1 MATVSAPVKRMRR
14 LRPAPLWLS
23 LLPAFLA
30 YFFLD
35 FSLRLFYGAMSDVS
49 LWAWQPLVFTLLWS
63 GTMTAIAALLPR
75 TGRRIFLLVTFVP
88 FVLLSITHCVLYQ
101 LTGTCFSFADLAYAG
116 DGARFVSAAYF
127 HLKVGQWLSIAVCLA
142 LMLSAV
148 IFTPQTHVGRRGGIA
163 AAVLAAACA
172 AGIFVVHT
180 TQMPRGGAVEHSEYL
195 AWDNAESHDTLADA
209 YAEFTNANRC
219 LMFSGLYQYT
229 VRGAAVTLWPQTTAD
244 TERIAELDAYYAAH
258 PKQAADTPL
267 TGAFAGK
274 NLIMMESV
282 DDWLVT
288 PEYMPNLYRLEQEG
302 VDFRNYYAPIFLA
315 AATFNSEFTANT
327 GLIAPEYQV
336 RNSYYSEHALP
347 YSLPN
352 RFRDAGYRARSYHAA
367 NPNIYNRGQIHLNFG
382 YESYNDYGD
391 LGMDD
396 YMLDSQLLRGYDQIV
411 SDEPFFSFIITY
423 SGHGPY
429 TTEQQNISE
438 PHLDRARAV
447 IDYSAVPYTTEAQKE
462 EYTRAVAQ
470 AMETD
475 AFIGGLRERLEADGH
490 AEDTVLMLFTD
501 HYCKYF
507 SDAELI
513 SAIKGTSNHN
523 LLSNVP
529 FVIWTEGITPQVS
542 EKTSARWTSRRRSW
556 TCSRW
561 TLTCAIISAMTC
573 SARTAAWSTSATT
586 RGMTARPTTPA
597 ATTRRTRP
605 CWPCA
610 GRCVS
615 SSMSRRIR
623 SAMTTLP
630 ICSGAGSSIRMNRNA
645 AKSAPNAM
653 HSGRF
658 FDFRG
663 YPFMPGIRS
672 RIVLDSL
679 TVTVHAAECVV
690 PSAAVICRITDV
702 EPTAAA
708 VAVTE

>member
-1 MATVSAPVKRMRR
+1 MATVSAPAKRAQR

-35 FSLRLFYGAMSDVS
+35 FSLRLFYGAMSNVP

-88 FVLLSITHCVLYQ
+88 FALLTIAHCVLYQ

-148 IFTPQTHVGRRGGIA
+148 IFTPKVRPGRRGRIV

-180 TQMPRGGAVEHSEYL
+180 TQMPKGGAVEHSEYL

-244 TERIAELDAYYAAH
+244 TERIAELDAYYATH
-258 PKQAADTPL
+258 PKQAADTPM

-274 NLIMMESV
+274 NLIFIMMESV

-302 VDFRNYYAPIFLA
+302 VYFQNYYAPIFLA

-336 RNSYYSEHALP
+336 RNSYYTEHALP
-347 YSLPN
+347 YSLAN
-352 RFRDAGYRARSYHAA
+352 LFRDAGYRARSYHAA

-429 TTEQQNISE
+429 TTEQQNISD
-438 PHLDRARAV
+438 PHLEQARAA
-447 IDYSAVPYTTEAQKE
+447 IDYSTVPYTTEAQKE

-490 AEDTVLMLFTD
+490 AEDTVLVLFTD

-507 SDAELI
+507 SDTELI
-513 SAIKGTSNHN
+513 EAIKGTGDHN

-542 EKTSARWTSRRRSW
+542 EKYVSTMDIAPTIVDLFSLDADLRYYIGNDMFGPDGGVVYFRNYAWYDGKTYDTGNDASTNPAVLAMREQVREQIDVSQDTFRYDYFAYLQRR
-556 TCSRW
+556 
-561 TLTCAIISAMTC
+561 
-573 SARTAAWSTSATT
+573 
-586 RGMTARPTTPA
+586 
-597 ATTRRTRP
+597 
-605 CWPCA
+605 
-610 GRCVS
+610 
-615 SSMSRRIR
+615 
-623 SAMTTLP
+623 
-630 ICSGAGSSIRMNRNA
+630 
-645 AKSAPNAM
+645 
-653 HSGRF
+653 
-658 FDFRG
+658 
-663 YPFMPGIRS
+663 GI
-672 RIVLDSL
+672 LNPD
-679 TVTVHAAECVV
+679 E
-690 PSAAVICRITDV
+690 
-702 EPTAAA
+702 
-708 VAVTE
+708 

>member
-1 MATVSAPVKRMRR
+1 MATVSAPVKRVRH

-35 FSLRLFYGAMSDVS
+35 FFLRLFYGAMSNVS

-88 FVLLSITHCVLYQ
+88 FALLTIAHCVLYQ

-142 LMLSAV
+142 LMLCAV
-148 IFTPQTHVGRRGGIA
+148 IFTPQTRVGRRGGIA
-163 AAVLAAACA
+163 AAVMAAACA

-180 TQMPRGGAVEHSEYL
+180 TQMPRGGIMEHNEYL
-195 AWDNAESHDTLADA
+195 AWNDAESHDTLADA

-229 VRGAAVTLWPQTTAD
+229 VRGAVVTIWPQTTAD

-258 PKQAADTPL
+258 PKQAADTPM

-274 NLIMMESV
+274 NLIFIMMESM

-302 VDFRNYYAPIFLA
+302 VYFRNYYAPIFLA

-347 YSLPN
+347 YSLAN
-352 RFRDAGYRARSYHAA
+352 LFRDAGYRARSYHAA
-367 NPNIYNRGQIHLNFG
+367 NPSIYNRGQIHLNFG
-382 YESYNDYGD
+382 YESYSDYGD

-429 TTEQQNISE
+429 TEEQDTISA
-438 PHLDRARAV
+438 PHLARARAV
-447 IDYSAVPYTTEAQKE
+447 IDYSTVPYTTEAQKE

-490 AEDTVLMLFTD
+490 AEDTVLVLFTD

-507 SDAELI
+507 SDTELI
-513 SAIKGTSNHN
+513 ESIKGTGDHN

-542 EKTSARWTSRRRSW
+542 EKYVSTMDIAPTIVDLFSLDADLRYYIGNDMFGPDGGVVYFRNYAWYDGKTYDTGNDASSNPAVLAMREQVREQIDISQDTFRYDYFAYLQRR
-556 TCSRW
+556 
-561 TLTCAIISAMTC
+561 
-573 SARTAAWSTSATT
+573 
-586 RGMTARPTTPA
+586 
-597 ATTRRTRP
+597 
-605 CWPCA
+605 
-610 GRCVS
+610 
-615 SSMSRRIR
+615 
-623 SAMTTLP
+623 
-630 ICSGAGSSIRMNRNA
+630 
-645 AKSAPNAM
+645 
-653 HSGRF
+653 
-658 FDFRG
+658 
-663 YPFMPGIRS
+663 GI
-672 RIVLDSL
+672 LNPD
-679 TVTVHAAECVV
+679 E
-690 PSAAVICRITDV
+690 
-702 EPTAAA
+702 
-708 VAVTE
+708 

>member
-1 MATVSAPVKRMRR
+1 MATVSAPVKRARR
-14 LRPAPLWLS
+14 LRPAPLWLG

-35 FSLRLFYGAMSDVS
+35 FSLRLFYGAMSNVS

-88 FVLLSITHCVLYQ
+88 FALLTIAHCVLYQ

-116 DGARFVSAAYF
+116 DGARFVSEAYF

-142 LMLSAV
+142 LMLCAV
-148 IFTPQTHVGRRGGIA
+148 IFTPPTHVGRRGGIA

-172 AGIFVVHT
+172 AGIFAVHT

-229 VRGAAVTLWPQTTAD
+229 VRGAAVTLWPQTMAD
-244 TERIAELDAYYAAH
+244 TERIAELDDYYASH
-258 PKQAADTPL
+258 PKEAADTPM

-274 NLIMMESV
+274 NLILIMMESV

-352 RFRDAGYRARSYHAA
+352 LFRDAGYRARSFHAA
-367 NPNIYNRGQIHLNFG
+367 NPSIYNRGQIHLNFG
-382 YESYNDYGD
+382 YESYSDYGD

-447 IDYSAVPYTTEAQKE
+447 IDYSTVPYTTEAQKE

-507 SDAELI
+507 SDTELI
-513 SAIKGTSNHN
+513 EAIKGTSDHN

-529 FVIWTEGITPQVS
+529 FVIWTEGITPQVYDKYVS
-542 EKTSARWTSRRRSW
+542 TMDIAPTVVDLFSLDADLRYYIGNDMFGPDGGVVYFRNYAWYDGKTYDTGNDASSNPAVLAMREQAREQLDVSQDTFRYDYFACLQRR
-556 TCSRW
+556 
-561 TLTCAIISAMTC
+561 
-573 SARTAAWSTSATT
+573 
-586 RGMTARPTTPA
+586 
-597 ATTRRTRP
+597 
-605 CWPCA
+605 
-610 GRCVS
+610 
-615 SSMSRRIR
+615 
-623 SAMTTLP
+623 
-630 ICSGAGSSIRMNRNA
+630 
-645 AKSAPNAM
+645 
-653 HSGRF
+653 
-658 FDFRG
+658 
-663 YPFMPGIRS
+663 GI
-672 RIVLDSL
+672 LNPD
-679 TVTVHAAECVV
+679 E
-690 PSAAVICRITDV
+690 
-702 EPTAAA
+702 
-708 VAVTE
+708 

>member
-1 MATVSAPVKRMRR
+1 MATVSAPVKRVRR
-14 LRPAPLWLS
+14 LRTAPLWLS

-35 FSLRLFYGAMSDVS
+35 FSLRLFYGAMSNVS

-88 FVLLSITHCVLYQ
+88 FALLTIAHCVLYQ

-142 LMLSAV
+142 LMLCAV
-148 IFTPQTHVGRRGGIA
+148 IFTPPTHVGRRGGIA

-229 VRGAAVTLWPQTTAD
+229 VRGAVVTLWPQTTAD

-258 PKQAADTPL
+258 PKQAADTPM

-274 NLIMMESV
+274 NLILIMMESV

-302 VDFRNYYAPIFLA
+302 VYFRNYYAPIFLA

-327 GLIAPEYQV
+327 GMIAPEYQV
-336 RNSYYSEHALP
+336 RNSYYTEHALP
-347 YSLPN
+347 YSLAN
-352 RFRDAGYRARSYHAA
+352 LFRDAGYCARSFHAA

-382 YESYNDYGD
+382 YESYSDYGD

-438 PHLDRARAV
+438 PHLDRARTV
-447 IDYSAVPYTTEAQKE
+447 IDYSTVPYTTEAQKE

-513 SAIKGTSNHN
+513 SAIKGETDRNM
-523 LLSNVP
+523 LSNVP

-542 EKTSARWTSRRRSW
+542 EKYVSTMDIAPTIVDLFSLDADLRYYIGNDMFGPDGGMVYFRNYAWYDGKTYDTGNDASTNPAVLAMREQVREQIDISQDTFRYDYFAYLQRR
-556 TCSRW
+556 
-561 TLTCAIISAMTC
+561 
-573 SARTAAWSTSATT
+573 
-586 RGMTARPTTPA
+586 
-597 ATTRRTRP
+597 
-605 CWPCA
+605 
-610 GRCVS
+610 
-615 SSMSRRIR
+615 
-623 SAMTTLP
+623 
-630 ICSGAGSSIRMNRNA
+630 
-645 AKSAPNAM
+645 
-653 HSGRF
+653 
-658 FDFRG
+658 
-663 YPFMPGIRS
+663 GI
-672 RIVLDSL
+672 LNPD
-679 TVTVHAAECVV
+679 E
-690 PSAAVICRITDV
+690 
-702 EPTAAA
+702 
-708 VAVTE
+708 

>member
-1 MATVSAPVKRMRR
+1 MATVSAPVKRARR

-35 FSLRLFYGAMSDVS
+35 FSLRLFYGAMSNVS

-88 FVLLSITHCVLYQ
+88 FALLTITHCVLYQ

-142 LMLSAV
+142 LMLCAV
-148 IFTPQTHVGRRGGIA
+148 IFTPQTHIGRRGGIA

-180 TQMPRGGAVEHSEYL
+180 TQMPRGGIMEHNEYL
-195 AWDNAESHDTLADA
+195 AWNDAESHDTLADA
-209 YAEFTNANRC
+209 YAEFINANRC

-229 VRGAAVTLWPQTTAD
+229 VRGAVVTIWPQTTAD

-258 PKQAADTPL
+258 PKQAADTPM

-274 NLIMMESV
+274 NLILIMMESV

-327 GLIAPEYQV
+327 GMIAPEYQV

-352 RFRDAGYRARSYHAA
+352 LFRDAGYRARSFHAA
-367 NPNIYNRGQIHLNFG
+367 NPSIYNRGQIHLNFG
-382 YESYNDYGD
+382 YESYSDYGD

-490 AEDTVLMLFTD
+490 AEDTVLVLFTD

-507 SDAELI
+507 SDTELI
-513 SAIKGTSNHN
+513 EAIKGTSDHN

-529 FVIWTEGITPQVS
+529 FVIWTEGITPQVYDKYVS
-542 EKTSARWTSRRRSW
+542 TMDIAPTVVDLFSLDADLRYYIGNDMFGPDGGVVYFRNYAWYDGKTYDTGNDASTNPVVLAMREQVREQIDISQDTFRSDYFAY
-556 TCSRW
+556 
-561 TLTCAIISAMTC
+561 LQK
-573 SARTAAWSTSATT
+573 
-586 RGMTARPTTPA
+586 
-597 ATTRRTRP
+597 
-605 CWPCA
+605 
-610 GRCVS
+610 
-615 SSMSRRIR
+615 R
-623 SAMTTLP
+623 SGETE
-630 ICSGAGSSIRMNRNA
+630 
-645 AKSAPNAM
+645 AK
-653 HSGRF
+653 
-658 FDFRG
+658 
-663 YPFMPGIRS
+663 
-672 RIVLDSL
+672 
-679 TVTVHAAECVV
+679 
-690 PSAAVICRITDV
+690 
-702 EPTAAA
+702 
-708 VAVTE
+708 

>member
-1 MATVSAPVKRMRR
+1 MATVSAPVKRARR
-14 LRPAPLWLS
+14 LRPAPLWLG

-35 FSLRLFYGAMSDVS
+35 FSLRLFYGAMSNVS

-88 FVLLSITHCVLYQ
+88 FALLTIAHCVLYQ

-116 DGARFVSAAYF
+116 DGARFVSEAYF

-142 LMLSAV
+142 LMLCAV
-148 IFTPQTHVGRRGGIA
+148 IFTPPTHVGRRGGIA

-172 AGIFVVHT
+172 AGIFAVHT

-229 VRGAAVTLWPQTTAD
+229 VRGAAVTLWPQTMAD
-244 TERIAELDAYYAAH
+244 TERIAELDDYYASH
-258 PKQAADTPL
+258 PKEAADTPM

-274 NLIMMESV
+274 NLILIMMESV

-352 RFRDAGYRARSYHAA
+352 LFRDAGYRARSFHAA
-367 NPNIYNRGQIHLNFG
+367 NPSIYNRGQIHLNFG
-382 YESYNDYGD
+382 YESYSDYGD

-447 IDYSAVPYTTEAQKE
+447 IDYSTVPYTTEAQKE

-507 SDAELI
+507 SDAEFI
-513 SAIKGTSNHN
+513 SAIKGETDRNM
-523 LLSNVP
+523 LSNVP
-529 FVIWTEGITPQVS
+529 FVIWTEGIAPQVYDKYVS
-542 EKTSARWTSRRRSW
+542 TMDIAPTVVDLFSLDADLRYYIGNDMFGPDGGVVYFRNYAWYDGKTYDTGNDASSNPAVLAMREQAREQLDVSQDTFRYDYFACLQRR
-556 TCSRW
+556 
-561 TLTCAIISAMTC
+561 
-573 SARTAAWSTSATT
+573 
-586 RGMTARPTTPA
+586 
-597 ATTRRTRP
+597 
-605 CWPCA
+605 
-610 GRCVS
+610 
-615 SSMSRRIR
+615 
-623 SAMTTLP
+623 
-630 ICSGAGSSIRMNRNA
+630 
-645 AKSAPNAM
+645 
-653 HSGRF
+653 
-658 FDFRG
+658 
-663 YPFMPGIRS
+663 GI
-672 RIVLDSL
+672 LNPD
-679 TVTVHAAECVV
+679 E
-690 PSAAVICRITDV
+690 
-702 EPTAAA
+702 
-708 VAVTE
+708 

>member
-1 MATVSAPVKRMRR
+1 MATVSTPVKRVRR

-35 FSLRLFYGAMSDVS
+35 FSLRLFYGSMSDVS

-88 FVLLSITHCVLYQ
+88 FALLTIAHCVLYQ

-142 LMLSAV
+142 LILCAV
-148 IFTPQTHVGRRGGIA
+148 IFTPQTHVGRRGEIA

-180 TQMPRGGAVEHSEYL
+180 TQMPRGGAVEHNEYL

-229 VRGAAVTLWPQTTAD
+229 VRGAAVTLWPQDTATD
-244 TERIAELDAYYAAH
+244 QRIAELDAYYAAH
-258 PKQAADTPL
+258 PKQAADTPM

-274 NLIMMESV
+274 NLILIMMESV

-302 VDFRNYYAPIFLA
+302 VYFRNYYAPIFLA

-327 GLIAPEYQV
+327 GMIAPEYHV
-336 RNSYYSEHALP
+336 RNSYYAEHALP
-347 YSLPN
+347 YSLAN
-352 RFRDAGYRARSYHAA
+352 LFRDAGYRARSYHAA

-447 IDYSAVPYTTEAQKE
+447 IDYSTVPYTTEAQKE

-470 AMETD
+470 AIETD
-475 AFIGGLRERLEADGH
+475 AFIGGLRDRLEADGH

-507 SDAELI
+507 SDVEFI
-513 SAIKGTSNHN
+513 SAIKGTGDHN

-542 EKTSARWTSRRRSW
+542 EKYVSTMDIAPTIVDLFSLDADLRYYIGNDMFGPDGGVVYFRNYAWYDGKTYDTGNDASTNPAVLAMREHVHEQIDISQDTFRSDYFAY
-556 TCSRW
+556 
-561 TLTCAIISAMTC
+561 LQK
-573 SARTAAWSTSATT
+573 
-586 RGMTARPTTPA
+586 
-597 ATTRRTRP
+597 
-605 CWPCA
+605 
-610 GRCVS
+610 
-615 SSMSRRIR
+615 R
-623 SAMTTLP
+623 S
-630 ICSGAGSSIRMNRNA
+630 G
-645 AKSAPNAM
+645 
-653 HSGRF
+653 
-658 FDFRG
+658 
-663 YPFMPGIRS
+663 
-672 RIVLDSL
+672 
-679 TVTVHAAECVV
+679 E
-690 PSAAVICRITDV
+690 
-702 EPTAAA
+702 
-708 VAVTE
+708 TETK

>member
-1 MATVSAPVKRMRR
+1 MATVSAPVKRVRR

-35 FSLRLFYGAMSDVS
+35 FSLRLFYGAMSNVS

-75 TGRRIFLLVTFVP
+75 VGRRIFLLVTFVP
-88 FVLLSITHCVLYQ
+88 FALLTIAHCVLYQ
-101 LTGTCFSFADLAYAG
+101 LTGTCFSFADLAYAD

-142 LMLSAV
+142 LMLCAV

-180 TQMPRGGAVEHSEYL
+180 TQMPRGGVVEHNEYL

-229 VRGAAVTLWPQTTAD
+229 VRGAVVTIWPQTTAD
-244 TERIAELDAYYAAH
+244 TERIAELDDYYASH
-258 PKQAADTPL
+258 PKQAADTPM

-274 NLIMMESV
+274 NLILIMMESV

-302 VDFRNYYAPIFLA
+302 VYFRNYYAPIFLA

-327 GLIAPEYQV
+327 GMIAPEYQV
-336 RNSYYSEHALP
+336 RNSYYAEHALP

-429 TTEQQNISE
+429 TEEQDTISA
-438 PHLDRARAV
+438 PHLARARAV
-447 IDYSAVPYTTEAQKE
+447 IDYSTVLYTTEAQKE

-475 AFIGGLRERLEADGH
+475 AFIGGLRKQLEADGH
-490 AEDTVLMLFTD
+490 AEDTVLVLFTD

-507 SDAELI
+507 SDTELI
-513 SAIKGTSNHN
+513 EAIKGTGDHN

-542 EKTSARWTSRRRSW
+542 EKYVSTMDIAPTIVDLFSLDADLRYYIGNDMFGSDGGVVYFRNYAWYDGKTYDTGNDASTNPAVLAMREHVHEQIDISQDTFRYDYFAYLQRR
-556 TCSRW
+556 
-561 TLTCAIISAMTC
+561 
-573 SARTAAWSTSATT
+573 
-586 RGMTARPTTPA
+586 
-597 ATTRRTRP
+597 
-605 CWPCA
+605 
-610 GRCVS
+610 
-615 SSMSRRIR
+615 
-623 SAMTTLP
+623 
-630 ICSGAGSSIRMNRNA
+630 
-645 AKSAPNAM
+645 
-653 HSGRF
+653 
-658 FDFRG
+658 
-663 YPFMPGIRS
+663 GI
-672 RIVLDSL
+672 LNPD
-679 TVTVHAAECVV
+679 E
-690 PSAAVICRITDV
+690 
-702 EPTAAA
+702 
-708 VAVTE
+708 

>member
-1 MATVSAPVKRMRR
+1 MATVSAPAKRVRR
-14 LRPAPLWLS
+14 LHPAPLWLS

-35 FSLRLFYGAMSDVS
+35 FSLRLFYGAMSNVS

-88 FVLLSITHCVLYQ
+88 FALLTIAHCVLYQ

-116 DGARFVSAAYF
+116 DGVRFVSAAYF

-142 LMLSAV
+142 LMLCAV

-180 TQMPRGGAVEHSEYL
+180 TQMPRGGVVEYNEYL

-229 VRGAAVTLWPQTTAD
+229 VRGAVVTIWPQTTAD

-258 PKQAADTPL
+258 PKQAADTPM

-274 NLIMMESV
+274 NLIFIMMESM

-302 VDFRNYYAPIFLA
+302 VYFRNYYAPIFLA

-327 GLIAPEYQV
+327 GMIAPEYQV
-336 RNSYYSEHALP
+336 RNSYYTEHALP
-347 YSLPN
+347 YSLAN
-352 RFRDAGYRARSYHAA
+352 LFRDAGYRARSYHAA

-429 TTEQQNISE
+429 TEEQDTISA
-438 PHLDRARAV
+438 PHLARARAV
-447 IDYSAVPYTTEAQKE
+447 IDYSTVPYTTEAQKE

-490 AEDTVLMLFTD
+490 AEDTVLVLFTD

-507 SDAELI
+507 SDVEFI
-513 SAIKGTSNHN
+513 SAIKGETDRNM
-523 LLSNVP
+523 LSNVP
-529 FVIWTEGITPQVS
+529 FVIWTEGITPQAYDKYVS
-542 EKTSARWTSRRRSW
+542 TMDIAPTVVDLFSLDADLRYYIGNDMFGPDGGVVYFRNYAWYDGKTYDTGNDASSNPAVLAMREQVREQIDVSQDTFRYDYFAYLQRR
-556 TCSRW
+556 
-561 TLTCAIISAMTC
+561 
-573 SARTAAWSTSATT
+573 
-586 RGMTARPTTPA
+586 
-597 ATTRRTRP
+597 
-605 CWPCA
+605 
-610 GRCVS
+610 
-615 SSMSRRIR
+615 
-623 SAMTTLP
+623 
-630 ICSGAGSSIRMNRNA
+630 
-645 AKSAPNAM
+645 
-653 HSGRF
+653 
-658 FDFRG
+658 
-663 YPFMPGIRS
+663 GI
-672 RIVLDSL
+672 LNPD
-679 TVTVHAAECVV
+679 E
-690 PSAAVICRITDV
+690 
-702 EPTAAA
+702 
-708 VAVTE
+708 

>member
-1 MATVSAPVKRMRR
+1 MATVSAPVKRVRR
-14 LRPAPLWLS
+14 LRPDPLWLS

-35 FSLRLFYGAMSDVS
+35 FSLRLFYGAMSNVS

-88 FVLLSITHCVLYQ
+88 FVLLTIAHCVLYQ

-142 LMLSAV
+142 LMLCAV

-180 TQMPRGGAVEHSEYL
+180 TQMPRGGIVEHSEYL

-229 VRGAAVTLWPQTTAD
+229 VRGAAVTIWPQTTAD
-244 TERIAELDAYYAAH
+244 TERIAELDDYYASH
-258 PKQAADTPL
+258 PKEAADTPM

-274 NLIMMESV
+274 NLIFIMMESM

-302 VDFRNYYAPIFLA
+302 VYFRNYYAPIFLA

-327 GLIAPEYQV
+327 GMIAPEYQV
-336 RNSYYSEHALP
+336 RNSYYTEHALP
-347 YSLPN
+347 YSLAN
-352 RFRDAGYRARSYHAA
+352 LFRDAGYRARSYHAA

-447 IDYSAVPYTTEAQKE
+447 IDYSTVPYTTEAQKE

-513 SAIKGTSNHN
+513 SAIKGETDRNM
-523 LLSNVP
+523 LSNVP

-542 EKTSARWTSRRRSW
+542 EKYVSTMDIAPTIVDLFSLDADLRYYIGNDMFGPDGGVVYFRNYAWYDGKTYDTGNDASSNPAVLAMREQLDVSQDTFRYDYFAYLQRR
-556 TCSRW
+556 
-561 TLTCAIISAMTC
+561 
-573 SARTAAWSTSATT
+573 
-586 RGMTARPTTPA
+586 
-597 ATTRRTRP
+597 
-605 CWPCA
+605 
-610 GRCVS
+610 
-615 SSMSRRIR
+615 
-623 SAMTTLP
+623 
-630 ICSGAGSSIRMNRNA
+630 
-645 AKSAPNAM
+645 
-653 HSGRF
+653 
-658 FDFRG
+658 
-663 YPFMPGIRS
+663 GI
-672 RIVLDSL
+672 LNPD
-679 TVTVHAAECVV
+679 E
-690 PSAAVICRITDV
+690 
-702 EPTAAA
+702 
-708 VAVTE
+708 

>member
-1 MATVSAPVKRMRR
+1 MATVPAPVKRVRR

-35 FSLRLFYGAMSDVS
+35 FSLRLFYGAMSNVS

-88 FVLLSITHCVLYQ
+88 FALLTITHCVLYQ

-142 LMLSAV
+142 LMLCAV
-148 IFTPQTHVGRRGGIA
+148 IFTPQTHVGHRGRIA

-172 AGIFVVHT
+172 AGILVVHT
-180 TQMPRGGAVEHSEYL
+180 MQMPRGGIVEHNEYF
-195 AWDNAESHDTLADA
+195 AWNDAASHDTLSET

-229 VRGAAVTLWPQTTAD
+229 VRGAVVTIWPQTTAD
-244 TERIAELDAYYAAH
+244 TERIAELDAYYAAY
-258 PKQAADTPL
+258 PKQAADTPM

-274 NLIMMESV
+274 NLILIMMESI

-288 PEYMPNLYRLEQEG
+288 PEYMPNLYHLEQEG
-302 VDFRNYYAPIFLA
+302 VYFRNYYAPIFLA

-336 RNSYYSEHALP
+336 RNSYYAEHALP
-347 YSLPN
+347 YSLAN
-352 RFRDAGYRARSYHAA
+352 LFRDAGYRARSYHAA

-438 PHLDRARAV
+438 PHLDRARTV
-447 IDYSAVPYTTEAQKE
+447 IDYSTVPYTTEAQKE

-513 SAIKGTSNHN
+513 SAIKGETDRNM
-523 LLSNVP
+523 LSNVP

-542 EKTSARWTSRRRSW
+542 EKYVSTMDIAPTIVDLFSLDADLRYYIGNDMFGPDGGVVYLRNYVWYDGKTYDTGSDDAPDPAVLAVRRQVREQLDVSQD
-556 TCSRW
+556 TFRYDYFAH
-561 TLTCAIISAMTC
+561 LQ
-573 SARTAAWSTSATT
+573 
-586 RGMTARPTTPA
+586 
-597 ATTRRTRP
+597 
-605 CWPCA
+605 
-610 GRCVS
+610 RC
-615 SSMSRRIR
+615 
-623 SAMTTLP
+623 
-630 ICSGAGSSIRMNRNA
+630 
-645 AKSAPNAM
+645 
-653 HSGRF
+653 
-658 FDFRG
+658 
-663 YPFMPGIRS
+663 GI
-672 RIVLDSL
+672 LNPD
-679 TVTVHAAECVV
+679 E
-690 PSAAVICRITDV
+690 
-702 EPTAAA
+702 
-708 VAVTE
+708 

>member
-1 MATVSAPVKRMRR
+1 MATVSAPVKRVRR

-30 YFFLD
+30 YYFLD

-88 FVLLSITHCVLYQ
+88 FALLTIAHCVLYQ

-142 LMLSAV
+142 LMLCAV
-148 IFTPQTHVGRRGGIA
+148 IFTPQTRVGRRGGIA

-172 AGIFVVHT
+172 AGIFAVHT
-180 TQMPRGGAVEHSEYL
+180 VLMPKGGAVEHSEYL

-229 VRGAAVTLWPQTTAD
+229 VRGAVVTIWPQTTAD

-258 PKQAADTPL
+258 PKQAADTPM

-274 NLIMMESV
+274 NLILIMMESV

-302 VDFRNYYAPIFLA
+302 VYSRNYYAPIFLA

-327 GLIAPEYQV
+327 GMIAPEYQV

-352 RFRDAGYRARSYHAA
+352 RFRDAGYCARSFHAA

-382 YESYNDYGD
+382 YESYNDASVLD
-391 LGMDD
+391 MDS
-396 YMLDSQLLRGYDQIV
+396 YMLDAQMLNGYDRIV

-429 TTEQQNISE
+429 TEEQDTISA
-438 PHLDRARAV
+438 PHLARARAV
-447 IDYSAVPYTTEAQKE
+447 IDYSTVPYTTEAQKE

-475 AFIGGLRERLEADGH
+475 ALIGGLRERLEADGH

-507 SDAELI
+507 SDTELI
-513 SAIKGTSNHN
+513 EAIKGTGDHN
-523 LLSNVP
+523 LLSNVQ
-529 FVIWTEGITPQVS
+529 FVIWTEGIAPQVYDKYVS
-542 EKTSARWTSRRRSW
+542 TMDIAPTVVDLFSLDADLRYYIGNDMFGPDGGVVYFRNYAWYDGKTYDTGNDASSNPAV
-556 TCSRW
+556 
-561 TLTCAIISAMTC
+561 LAMREQVREQLDVSQDTFRYDYFAC
-573 SARTAAWSTSATT
+573 LQQ
-586 RGMTARPTTPA
+586 RGILNP
-597 ATTRRTRP
+597 
-605 CWPCA
+605 
-610 GRCVS
+610 
-615 SSMSRRIR
+615 
-623 SAMTTLP
+623 
-630 ICSGAGSSIRMNRNA
+630 
-645 AKSAPNAM
+645 
-653 HSGRF
+653 
-658 FDFRG
+658 D
-663 YPFMPGIRS
+663 
-672 RIVLDSL
+672 
-679 TVTVHAAECVV
+679 E
-690 PSAAVICRITDV
+690 
-702 EPTAAA
+702 
-708 VAVTE
+708 

>member
-1 MATVSAPVKRMRR
+1 MATVSAPVKRTRR

-30 YFFLD
+30 YFLLD
-35 FSLRLFYGAMSDVS
+35 FSLRLFYGAMSDVP
-49 LWAWQPLVFTLLWS
+49 LWAWQPVVFTLLWS

-88 FVLLSITHCVLYQ
+88 FALLTIAHCVLYQ

-142 LMLSAV
+142 LMLCAV
-148 IFTPQTHVGRRGGIA
+148 IFTPQTRPGRRGRIA

-229 VRGAAVTLWPQTTAD
+229 VRGAVVTLWPQTTAD

-258 PKQAADTPL
+258 PKQAADTPM

-274 NLIMMESV
+274 NLILIMMESV

-327 GLIAPEYQV
+327 GMIAPEYQV
-336 RNSYYSEHALP
+336 RNSYYTEHALP
-347 YSLPN
+347 YSLAN
-352 RFRDAGYRARSYHAA
+352 LFRDAGYCARSFHAA
-367 NPNIYNRGQIHLNFG
+367 NPSIYNRGQIHLNFG
-382 YESYNDYGD
+382 YESYSDYGD

-429 TTEQQNISE
+429 TEEQDTISA
-438 PHLDRARAV
+438 PHLARARAV
-447 IDYSAVPYTTEAQKE
+447 IDYSIVPYTTEAQKE

-490 AEDTVLMLFTD
+490 AEDTVLVLFTD

-507 SDAELI
+507 SDTELI
-513 SAIKGTSNHN
+513 EAIKGETDRNM
-523 LLSNVP
+523 LSNVP
-529 FVIWTEGITPQVS
+529 FVIWTEGITPQVYDKYVS
-542 EKTSARWTSRRRSW
+542 TMDIAPTVVDLFSLDADLRYYIGNDMFGPDGGVVYFRNYAWYDGKTYDTGNDASTNPAVLAMREQVREQIDISQDTFRYDYFAYLQRR
-556 TCSRW
+556 
-561 TLTCAIISAMTC
+561 
-573 SARTAAWSTSATT
+573 
-586 RGMTARPTTPA
+586 
-597 ATTRRTRP
+597 
-605 CWPCA
+605 
-610 GRCVS
+610 
-615 SSMSRRIR
+615 
-623 SAMTTLP
+623 
-630 ICSGAGSSIRMNRNA
+630 
-645 AKSAPNAM
+645 
-653 HSGRF
+653 
-658 FDFRG
+658 
-663 YPFMPGIRS
+663 GI
-672 RIVLDSL
+672 LNPD
-679 TVTVHAAECVV
+679 E
-690 PSAAVICRITDV
+690 
-702 EPTAAA
+702 
-708 VAVTE
+708 

>member
-1 MATVSAPVKRMRR
+1 MATVSAPAKRAQR

-23 LLPAFLA
+23 LLLAFLA
-30 YFFLD
+30 YFLLD
-35 FSLRLFYGAMSDVS
+35 FSLRLFYGSMSDVS

-88 FVLLSITHCVLYQ
+88 FALLTITHCVLYQ

-116 DGARFVSAAYF
+116 DGARFASAAYF

-142 LMLSAV
+142 LMLCAV
-148 IFTPQTHVGRRGGIA
+148 IFMPKANVGRRGGIA

-172 AGIFVVHT
+172 AGILVVHT
-180 TQMPRGGAVEHSEYL
+180 TQMPRDGIVEHNEYL
-195 AWDNAESHDTLADA
+195 AWNDAASHDTLSET
-209 YAEFTNANRC
+209 YAEFTNVNHC

-229 VRGAAVTLWPQTTAD
+229 VRGAAVTIWPQTTAD
-244 TERIAELDAYYAAH
+244 TERIAELDDYYASH
-258 PKQAADTPL
+258 PKEAADTPM

-274 NLIMMESV
+274 NLILIMMESV

-302 VDFRNYYAPIFLA
+302 VYFRNYYAPIFLA

-327 GLIAPEYQV
+327 GMIAPEYQV
-336 RNSYYSEHALP
+336 RNSYYTEHALP
-347 YSLPN
+347 YSLAN
-352 RFRDAGYRARSYHAA
+352 LFCDAGYRARSYHAA

-438 PHLDRARAV
+438 PHLDRARTV
-447 IDYSAVPYTTEAQKE
+447 IDYSTVPYTTEAQKE

-475 AFIGGLRERLEADGH
+475 AFIGGLREQLEADGH

-507 SDAELI
+507 SDVELI
-513 SAIKGTSNHN
+513 SAIKGETDRNM
-523 LLSNVP
+523 LSNVP

-542 EKTSARWTSRRRSW
+542 EKYVSTMDIAPTIVDLFSLDADLRYYIGNDMFGPDGGVVYFRNYAWYDGKTYDTGNDASSNPAVLAMREQVREQLNVSQDTFRYDYFAYLQRR
-556 TCSRW
+556 
-561 TLTCAIISAMTC
+561 
-573 SARTAAWSTSATT
+573 
-586 RGMTARPTTPA
+586 
-597 ATTRRTRP
+597 
-605 CWPCA
+605 
-610 GRCVS
+610 
-615 SSMSRRIR
+615 
-623 SAMTTLP
+623 
-630 ICSGAGSSIRMNRNA
+630 
-645 AKSAPNAM
+645 
-653 HSGRF
+653 
-658 FDFRG
+658 
-663 YPFMPGIRS
+663 GI
-672 RIVLDSL
+672 LNPD
-679 TVTVHAAECVV
+679 E
-690 PSAAVICRITDV
+690 
-702 EPTAAA
+702 
-708 VAVTE
+708 

>member
-1 MATVSAPVKRMRR
+1 MATVSAPVKRVRH

-35 FSLRLFYGAMSDVS
+35 FSLRLFYGAMSNVS

-88 FVLLSITHCVLYQ
+88 FVLLTIAHCVLYQ

-148 IFTPQTHVGRRGGIA
+148 IFTPKARPGRRGRIV

-180 TQMPRGGAVEHSEYL
+180 VLMPKGGAVEHSEYL

-209 YAEFTNANRC
+209 YAEFTNANCC
-219 LMFSGLYQYT
+219 LMLTGLYQYT
-229 VRGAAVTLWPQTTAD
+229 VRGAVVTIWPQTTAD

-274 NLIMMESV
+274 NLIFIMMESM
-282 DDWLVT
+282 DDWFVT

-302 VDFRNYYAPIFLA
+302 VYFRNYYAPIFLA

-327 GLIAPEYQV
+327 GMIAPEYQV
-336 RNSYYSEHALP
+336 RNSYYAEHALP
-347 YSLPN
+347 YSLAN
-352 RFRDAGYRARSYHAA
+352 LFRDAGYRARSYHAA

-396 YMLDSQLLRGYDQIV
+396 YTLDSQLLRGYDRIV

-438 PHLDRARAV
+438 PHLDRARAM
-447 IDYSAVPYTTEAQKE
+447 IDYSTVPYTTEAQKE

-475 AFIGGLRERLEADGH
+475 AFIGGLRKRLEADGH

-513 SAIKGTSNHN
+513 SAIKGETDRNM
-523 LLSNVP
+523 LSNVP
-529 FVIWTEGITPQVS
+529 FVIWTEGITPQVFDKYVS
-542 EKTSARWTSRRRSW
+542 TMDIAPTVVDLFSLDADLRYYIGNDMFGPDGGVVYFRNYAWYDGKTYDTGNDASSNPAVLAMREQVREQIDISQDTFRYDYFAYLQRR
-556 TCSRW
+556 
-561 TLTCAIISAMTC
+561 
-573 SARTAAWSTSATT
+573 
-586 RGMTARPTTPA
+586 
-597 ATTRRTRP
+597 
-605 CWPCA
+605 
-610 GRCVS
+610 
-615 SSMSRRIR
+615 
-623 SAMTTLP
+623 
-630 ICSGAGSSIRMNRNA
+630 
-645 AKSAPNAM
+645 
-653 HSGRF
+653 
-658 FDFRG
+658 
-663 YPFMPGIRS
+663 GI
-672 RIVLDSL
+672 LNPD
-679 TVTVHAAECVV
+679 E
-690 PSAAVICRITDV
+690 
-702 EPTAAA
+702 
-708 VAVTE
+708 

>member
-1 MATVSAPVKRMRR
+1 MATVSAPAKRVRR

-35 FSLRLFYGAMSDVS
+35 FSLRLFYGAMSNVS

-63 GTMTAIAALLPR
+63 GTMTAIAALLPCV
-75 TGRRIFLLVTFVP
+75 GRRIFLLVTFVP
-88 FVLLSITHCVLYQ
+88 FALLTIAHCVLYQ

-142 LMLSAV
+142 LMLCAV
-148 IFTPQTHVGRRGGIA
+148 IFTPKARPGRRGGIA

-180 TQMPRGGAVEHSEYL
+180 VLMPKGGAVEHSEYL

-229 VRGAAVTLWPQTTAD
+229 VRGAVVTIWPQTTAD
-244 TERIAELDAYYAAH
+244 TGRIAELDAYYAAH
-258 PKQAADTPL
+258 PKQAADTPM

-274 NLIMMESV
+274 NLIFIMMESM

-288 PEYMPNLYRLEQEG
+288 PEYMPNLWRMEQEG
-302 VDFRNYYAPIFLA
+302 LYFPNYYAPMFLSA
-315 AATFNSEFTANT
+315 GTFNSEFTANT
-327 GLIAPEYQV
+327 GLIAPEHHV
-336 RNSYYSEHALP
+336 RNSYYAEHALP
-347 YSLPN
+347 YSLAN
-352 RFRDAGYRARSYHAA
+352 LFRDAGYSARSYHAA

-490 AEDTVLMLFTD
+490 AEDTVLVLFTD

-507 SDAELI
+507 SDTELI
-513 SAIKGTSNHN
+513 EAIKGTSDHN

-542 EKTSARWTSRRRSW
+542 EKYVSTMDIAPTIVDLFSLDTDLRYYIGNDMFGPDGGVVYFRNYAWYDGKTYDTGNDASTNLAVLAMREQVREQIDISQDTFRSDYFAY
-556 TCSRW
+556 
-561 TLTCAIISAMTC
+561 LQK
-573 SARTAAWSTSATT
+573 
-586 RGMTARPTTPA
+586 
-597 ATTRRTRP
+597 
-605 CWPCA
+605 
-610 GRCVS
+610 
-615 SSMSRRIR
+615 R
-623 SAMTTLP
+623 SGETE
-630 ICSGAGSSIRMNRNA
+630 
-645 AKSAPNAM
+645 AK
-653 HSGRF
+653 
-658 FDFRG
+658 
-663 YPFMPGIRS
+663 
-672 RIVLDSL
+672 
-679 TVTVHAAECVV
+679 
-690 PSAAVICRITDV
+690 
-702 EPTAAA
+702 
-708 VAVTE
+708 

>member
-1 MATVSAPVKRMRR
+1 MATVSAPVKRARR
-14 LRPAPLWLS
+14 LRPAPLWLG

-35 FSLRLFYGAMSDVS
+35 FSLRLFYGAMSNVS

-75 TGRRIFLLVTFVP
+75 TGWRIFLLVTFVP
-88 FVLLSITHCVLYQ
+88 FALLTITHCVLYQ

-142 LMLSAV
+142 LMLCAV
-148 IFTPQTHVGRRGGIA
+148 IFTPQTHIGRRGGIA

-180 TQMPRGGAVEHSEYL
+180 TQMPRGGIMEHNEYL
-195 AWDNAESHDTLADA
+195 AWNDAESHDTLADA
-209 YAEFTNANRC
+209 YAEFINANRC

-229 VRGAAVTLWPQTTAD
+229 VRGAVVTIWPQTTAD

-258 PKQAADTPL
+258 PKQAADTPM

-274 NLIMMESV
+274 NLILIMMESV

-302 VDFRNYYAPIFLA
+302 VYFRNYYAPIFLA

-327 GLIAPEYQV
+327 GMIAPEYQV

-352 RFRDAGYRARSYHAA
+352 RFRDAGYCARSFHAA

-382 YESYNDYGD
+382 YESYNDASVLD
-391 LGMDD
+391 MDS
-396 YMLDSQLLRGYDQIV
+396 YMLDAQMLNGYDRIV

-429 TTEQQNISE
+429 TEEQDTISA
-438 PHLDRARAV
+438 PHLARARAV
-447 IDYSAVPYTTEAQKE
+447 IDYSTVPYTTEAQKE

-507 SDAELI
+507 SDAEFI
-513 SAIKGTSNHN
+513 SAIKGETDRNM
-523 LLSNVP
+523 LSNVP
-529 FVIWTEGITPQVS
+529 FVIWTEGITPQVYDKYVS
-542 EKTSARWTSRRRSW
+542 TMDIAPTVVDLFSLDADLRYYIGNDMFGPDGGVVYFRNYAWYDGKTYDTGNDASSNPAVLAMREQAREQLDVSQDTFRYDYFACLQRR
-556 TCSRW
+556 
-561 TLTCAIISAMTC
+561 
-573 SARTAAWSTSATT
+573 
-586 RGMTARPTTPA
+586 
-597 ATTRRTRP
+597 
-605 CWPCA
+605 
-610 GRCVS
+610 
-615 SSMSRRIR
+615 
-623 SAMTTLP
+623 
-630 ICSGAGSSIRMNRNA
+630 
-645 AKSAPNAM
+645 
-653 HSGRF
+653 
-658 FDFRG
+658 
-663 YPFMPGIRS
+663 GI
-672 RIVLDSL
+672 LNPD
-679 TVTVHAAECVV
+679 E
-690 PSAAVICRITDV
+690 
-702 EPTAAA
+702 
-708 VAVTE
+708 

>member
-1 MATVSAPVKRMRR
+1 MATVFAPVKRVRR

-30 YFFLD
+30 YFLLD
-35 FSLRLFYGAMSDVS
+35 FSLRLFYGSMSDVS

-88 FVLLSITHCVLYQ
+88 FVLLTITHCVLYQ
-101 LTGTCFSFADLAYAG
+101 LTGMCFSFADLAYAG
-116 DGARFVSAAYF
+116 DGARFISASYF
-127 HLKVGQWLSIAVCLA
+127 RLRKGEWFSLAVCLA
-142 LMLSAV
+142 LMLCAV
-148 IFTPQTHVGRRGGIA
+148 IFTPKARPGRRGRIA

-180 TQMPRGGAVEHSEYL
+180 TQMPRGGIVEHNEYL
-195 AWDNAESHDTLADA
+195 AWNDAASHDTLSET

-219 LMFSGLYQYT
+219 LMLTGLYQYT
-229 VRGAAVTLWPQTTAD
+229 VRGAAVTLWPQDTATD
-244 TERIAELDAYYAAH
+244 QRLAELDDYYASH
-258 PKQAADTPL
+258 PKEAADTPM

-274 NLIMMESV
+274 NLILIMMESV

-302 VDFRNYYAPIFLA
+302 VYFRNYYAPIFLA

-336 RNSYYSEHALP
+336 RNSYYTDHALP
-347 YSLPN
+347 YSLAN
-352 RFRDAGYRARSYHAA
+352 LFRDAGYRARSYHAA

-438 PHLDRARAV
+438 PHLDRARTV
-447 IDYSAVPYTTEAQKE
+447 IDYSTVPYTTEAQKE

-490 AEDTVLMLFTD
+490 AEDTVLVLFTD

-507 SDAELI
+507 SDTELI
-513 SAIKGTSNHN
+513 EAIKGTSDHN

-542 EKTSARWTSRRRSW
+542 EKYVSTMDIAPTIVDLFSLDADLRYYIGNDMFGPDGGVVYFRNYAWYDGKTYDTGNDASSNPAVLAMREQVREQIDVSQDTFRYDYFAYLQKRS
-556 TCSRW
+556 
-561 TLTCAIISAMTC
+561 
-573 SARTAAWSTSATT
+573 
-586 RGMTARPTTPA
+586 G
-597 ATTRRTRP
+597 
-605 CWPCA
+605 
-610 GRCVS
+610 
-615 SSMSRRIR
+615 
-623 SAMTTLP
+623 
-630 ICSGAGSSIRMNRNA
+630 
-645 AKSAPNAM
+645 
-653 HSGRF
+653 
-658 FDFRG
+658 
-663 YPFMPGIRS
+663 
-672 RIVLDSL
+672 
-679 TVTVHAAECVV
+679 E
-690 PSAAVICRITDV
+690 
-702 EPTAAA
+702 
-708 VAVTE
+708 TETK

>member
-1 MATVSAPVKRMRR
+1 MATVSAPVKRTRR

-23 LLPAFLA
+23 LLLAFLA
-30 YFFLD
+30 YFLLD
-35 FSLRLFYGAMSDVS
+35 FSLRLFYGSMSDVS

-88 FVLLSITHCVLYQ
+88 LALLTIAHCVLYQ

-142 LMLSAV
+142 LMLCAV

-229 VRGAAVTLWPQTTAD
+229 VRGAVVTLWPQTTAD

-258 PKQAADTPL
+258 PKQAADTPM

-274 NLIMMESV
+274 NLILIMMESV

-302 VDFRNYYAPIFLA
+302 VYFRNYYAPIFLA

-327 GLIAPEYQV
+327 GMIAPEYQV

-352 RFRDAGYRARSYHAA
+352 RFRDAGYCARSFHAA
-367 NPNIYNRGQIHLNFG
+367 NPSIYNRGEIHLNFG

-429 TTEQQNISE
+429 TTEQQNISD
-438 PHLDRARAV
+438 PHLEQARAA
-447 IDYSAVPYTTEAQKE
+447 IDYSTVPYTTEAQKE

-475 AFIGGLRERLEADGH
+475 AFIGGLRERLEADGY

-507 SDAELI
+507 SDTELI
-513 SAIKGTSNHN
+513 EAIKGETDRNM
-523 LLSNVP
+523 LSNVP
-529 FVIWTEGITPQVS
+529 FVIWTEGITPQVYGKYVS
-542 EKTSARWTSRRRSW
+542 TMDIAPTVVDLFSLDADLRYYIGNDMFGPDGGVVYFRNYAWYDGKTYDTGNDASTNPAVLAMREQVREQLDVSQDTFRYDYFAYLQRR
-556 TCSRW
+556 
-561 TLTCAIISAMTC
+561 
-573 SARTAAWSTSATT
+573 
-586 RGMTARPTTPA
+586 
-597 ATTRRTRP
+597 
-605 CWPCA
+605 
-610 GRCVS
+610 
-615 SSMSRRIR
+615 
-623 SAMTTLP
+623 
-630 ICSGAGSSIRMNRNA
+630 
-645 AKSAPNAM
+645 
-653 HSGRF
+653 
-658 FDFRG
+658 
-663 YPFMPGIRS
+663 GI
-672 RIVLDSL
+672 LNPD
-679 TVTVHAAECVV
+679 E
-690 PSAAVICRITDV
+690 
-702 EPTAAA
+702 
-708 VAVTE
+708 

>member
-1 MATVSAPVKRMRR
+1 MATVSAPVKRARR

-30 YFFLD
+30 YFLLD
-35 FSLRLFYGAMSDVS
+35 FSLRLFYGAMSNVP

-75 TGRRIFLLVTFVP
+75 VGRRIFLLVTFVP
-88 FVLLSITHCVLYQ
+88 FVLLTIAHCVLYQ

-142 LMLSAV
+142 LMLCAV

-172 AGIFVVHT
+172 AGIFAVHT

-258 PKQAADTPL
+258 PKQAADTPMA
-267 TGAFAGK
+267 GAFAGK
-274 NLIMMESV
+274 NLILIMMESV
-282 DDWLVT
+282 DDWLIT

-302 VDFRNYYAPIFLA
+302 VYFRNYYAPIFLA

-327 GLIAPEYQV
+327 GMIAPEYQV
-336 RNSYYSEHALP
+336 RNSYYTEHALP
-347 YSLPN
+347 YSLAN
-352 RFRDAGYRARSYHAA
+352 LFRDAGYCARSYHAA
-367 NPNIYNRGQIHLNFG
+367 NPSIYNRGQIHLNFG

-447 IDYSAVPYTTEAQKE
+447 IDYSTVPYTTEAQKE

-513 SAIKGTSNHN
+513 EAIKGTSDHN
-523 LLSNVP
+523 MLSNVP

-542 EKTSARWTSRRRSW
+542 EKYVSTMDIAPTIVDLFSLDADLRYYIGNDMFGPDGGVVYFRNYAWYDGKTYDTGNDASSNPAVLAMREQVREQIDISQDTFRYDYFAYLQRR
-556 TCSRW
+556 
-561 TLTCAIISAMTC
+561 
-573 SARTAAWSTSATT
+573 
-586 RGMTARPTTPA
+586 
-597 ATTRRTRP
+597 
-605 CWPCA
+605 
-610 GRCVS
+610 
-615 SSMSRRIR
+615 
-623 SAMTTLP
+623 
-630 ICSGAGSSIRMNRNA
+630 
-645 AKSAPNAM
+645 
-653 HSGRF
+653 
-658 FDFRG
+658 
-663 YPFMPGIRS
+663 GI
-672 RIVLDSL
+672 LNPD
-679 TVTVHAAECVV
+679 E
-690 PSAAVICRITDV
+690 
-702 EPTAAA
+702 
-708 VAVTE
+708 

>member
-1 MATVSAPVKRMRR
+1 MATVSAPVKRTRR

-35 FSLRLFYGAMSDVS
+35 FSLRLFYGAMSNVS

-88 FVLLSITHCVLYQ
+88 FALLTIAHCVLYQ

-142 LMLSAV
+142 LMLCAV
-148 IFTPQTHVGRRGGIA
+148 IFTPQTHVGCRGGIA

-229 VRGAAVTLWPQTTAD
+229 VRGAVVTIWPQTTAD

-258 PKQAADTPL
+258 PKQAADTPM

-274 NLIMMESV
+274 NLILIMMESV

-302 VDFRNYYAPIFLA
+302 VYFRNYYAPIFLA

-327 GLIAPEYQV
+327 GMIAPEYQV
-336 RNSYYSEHALP
+336 RNSYYAEHALP
-347 YSLPN
+347 YSLAN
-352 RFRDAGYRARSYHAA
+352 LFRDAGYCARSFHAA
-367 NPNIYNRGQIHLNFG
+367 NPSIYNRGEIHLNFG

-429 TTEQQNISE
+429 TTEQQNISD
-438 PHLDRARAV
+438 PHLEQARAA
-447 IDYSAVPYTTEAQKE
+447 IDYSIVPYTTEAQKE

-507 SDAELI
+507 SDTELI
-513 SAIKGTSNHN
+513 EAIKGTGDHN

-529 FVIWTEGITPQVS
+529 FVIWTEGITPQVYDKYVS
-542 EKTSARWTSRRRSW
+542 TMDIAPTIVDLFSLDADLRYYIGNDMFGPDGGVVYFRNYAWYDGKTYDTGNDASSNPAVLAMREQAREQLDVSQDTFRYDYFACLQRR
-556 TCSRW
+556 
-561 TLTCAIISAMTC
+561 
-573 SARTAAWSTSATT
+573 
-586 RGMTARPTTPA
+586 
-597 ATTRRTRP
+597 
-605 CWPCA
+605 
-610 GRCVS
+610 
-615 SSMSRRIR
+615 
-623 SAMTTLP
+623 
-630 ICSGAGSSIRMNRNA
+630 
-645 AKSAPNAM
+645 
-653 HSGRF
+653 
-658 FDFRG
+658 
-663 YPFMPGIRS
+663 GI
-672 RIVLDSL
+672 LNPD
-679 TVTVHAAECVV
+679 E
-690 PSAAVICRITDV
+690 
-702 EPTAAA
+702 
-708 VAVTE
+708 

>member
-1 MATVSAPVKRMRR
+1 MATVSAPIKRARR

-23 LLPAFLA
+23 LLLAFLA
-30 YFFLD
+30 YFLLD
-35 FSLRLFYGAMSDVS
+35 FSLRLFYGSMSDVS

-63 GTMTAIAALLPR
+63 GTMTSIAALLPR
-75 TGRRIFLLVTFVP
+75 TGRRIFLLITFVP
-88 FVLLSITHCVLYQ
+88 LALLAITNCVLYQ
-101 LTGTCFSFADLAYAG
+101 LTGTCFSFAALAYAG
-116 DGARFVSAAYF
+116 DGARFISASYF
-127 HLKVGQWLSIAVCLA
+127 RLRKGEWFSLAVCLA
-142 LMLSAV
+142 MMLCAV
-148 IFTPQTHVGRRGGIA
+148 IFTPKARPGRRGGIA

-229 VRGAAVTLWPQTTAD
+229 VRGAVVTLWPQTTAD

-258 PKQAADTPL
+258 PKQAADTPM

-274 NLIMMESV
+274 NLILIMMESV

-302 VDFRNYYAPIFLA
+302 VYFRNYYAPIFLA

-327 GLIAPEYQV
+327 GMIAPEYQV

-352 RFRDAGYRARSYHAA
+352 RFRDAGYCARSFHAA

-382 YESYNDYGD
+382 YESYNDASVLD
-391 LGMDD
+391 MDS
-396 YMLDSQLLRGYDQIV
+396 YMLDAQMLNGYDRIV

-429 TTEQQNISE
+429 TEEQDTISA
-438 PHLDRARAV
+438 PHLARARAV
-447 IDYSAVPYTTEAQKE
+447 IDYSTVPYTTEAQKE

-507 SDAELI
+507 SDTELI
-513 SAIKGTSNHN
+513 EAIKGTSDHN

-542 EKTSARWTSRRRSW
+542 EKYVSTMDIAPTIVDLFSLDADLRYYIGNDMFGPDGGVVYFRNY
-556 TCSRW
+556 
-561 TLTCAIISAMTC
+561 
-573 SARTAAWSTSATT
+573 AWYDGKTYDTGNDASTN
-586 RGMTARPTTPA
+586 PA
-597 ATTRRTRP
+597 ALAMREQVREQIDVSQDTFRYDYFAYLQRR
-605 CWPCA
+605 
-610 GRCVS
+610 
-615 SSMSRRIR
+615 
-623 SAMTTLP
+623 
-630 ICSGAGSSIRMNRNA
+630 
-645 AKSAPNAM
+645 
-653 HSGRF
+653 
-658 FDFRG
+658 
-663 YPFMPGIRS
+663 GI
-672 RIVLDSL
+672 LNPD
-679 TVTVHAAECVV
+679 E
-690 PSAAVICRITDV
+690 
-702 EPTAAA
+702 
-708 VAVTE
+708 

>member
-1 MATVSAPVKRMRR
+1 MATVSAPVKRARR

-35 FSLRLFYGAMSDVS
+35 FSLRLFYGAMSNVS

-88 FVLLSITHCVLYQ
+88 FALLTIAHCVLYQ

-116 DGARFVSAAYF
+116 DGARFISAAYF

-142 LMLSAV
+142 LMLCAV

-172 AGIFVVHT
+172 AGIFVVHA
-180 TQMPRGGAVEHSEYL
+180 TQMPRGGIVEHNEYL

-219 LMFSGLYQYT
+219 LMLTGLYQYT
-229 VRGAAVTLWPQTTAD
+229 VRGAAVTLWPQDTATD
-244 TERIAELDAYYAAH
+244 QRLAELDDYYASH
-258 PKQAADTPL
+258 PKEAADTPM

-274 NLIMMESV
+274 NLILIMMESI

-302 VDFRNYYAPIFLA
+302 VYFRNYYAPIFLA

-327 GLIAPEYQV
+327 GMIAPEYQV
-336 RNSYYSEHALP
+336 RNSYYTEHALP
-347 YSLPN
+347 YSLAN
-352 RFRDAGYRARSYHAA
+352 LFCDAGYRARSYHAA

-396 YMLDSQLLRGYDQIV
+396 YTLDSQLLRGYDRIV

-429 TTEQQNISE
+429 TEEQDTISA
-438 PHLDRARAV
+438 PHLARARAV
-447 IDYSAVPYTTEAQKE
+447 IDYSTVPYTTEAQKE

-475 AFIGGLRERLEADGH
+475 AFIGGLRKQLEADGH
-490 AEDTVLMLFTD
+490 AEDTVLVLFTD

-507 SDAELI
+507 SDTELI
-513 SAIKGTSNHN
+513 EAIKGTGDHN

-542 EKTSARWTSRRRSW
+542 EKYVSTMDIAPTIVDLFSLDADLRYYIGNDMFGPDGDVVYFRNYAWHDGKTYDTGNDASSNPAVLAMREQVREQLNVSQDTFRYDYFAYLQRR
-556 TCSRW
+556 
-561 TLTCAIISAMTC
+561 
-573 SARTAAWSTSATT
+573 
-586 RGMTARPTTPA
+586 
-597 ATTRRTRP
+597 
-605 CWPCA
+605 
-610 GRCVS
+610 
-615 SSMSRRIR
+615 
-623 SAMTTLP
+623 
-630 ICSGAGSSIRMNRNA
+630 
-645 AKSAPNAM
+645 
-653 HSGRF
+653 
-658 FDFRG
+658 
-663 YPFMPGIRS
+663 GI
-672 RIVLDSL
+672 LNPD
-679 TVTVHAAECVV
+679 E
-690 PSAAVICRITDV
+690 
-702 EPTAAA
+702 
-708 VAVTE
+708 

>member
-1 MATVSAPVKRMRR
+1 MATVSAPVKRVRR

-88 FVLLSITHCVLYQ
+88 FALLSITHCVLYQ

-142 LMLSAV
+142 LMLCAV
-148 IFTPQTHVGRRGGIA
+148 IFTPKTHVGRRGRIA

-229 VRGAAVTLWPQTTAD
+229 VRGAVVTIWPQTAAD

-258 PKQAADTPL
+258 PKQAADTPM

-274 NLIMMESV
+274 NLILVMMESV

-327 GLIAPEYQV
+327 GMIAPEYQV
-336 RNSYYSEHALP
+336 RNSYYTEHALP
-347 YSLPN
+347 YSLAN
-352 RFRDAGYRARSYHAA
+352 LFRDAGYRARSYHAA

-429 TTEQQNISE
+429 TTEQQNISD
-438 PHLDRARAV
+438 PHQEQARAA
-447 IDYSAVPYTTEAQKE
+447 IDYSTVPYTTEAQKE

-475 AFIGGLRERLEADGH
+475 AFIGGLRKQLEADGH

-507 SDAELI
+507 SDTELI
-513 SAIKGTSNHN
+513 EAIKGTGDHN

-542 EKTSARWTSRRRSW
+542 EKYVSTMDIAPTIVDLFSLDADLRYYIGNDMFGPDGGVVYFRNYAWYDGKTYDTGNDASTNPAVLAMREQVREQLDVSQDTFRYDYFACLQRR
-556 TCSRW
+556 
-561 TLTCAIISAMTC
+561 
-573 SARTAAWSTSATT
+573 
-586 RGMTARPTTPA
+586 
-597 ATTRRTRP
+597 
-605 CWPCA
+605 
-610 GRCVS
+610 
-615 SSMSRRIR
+615 
-623 SAMTTLP
+623 
-630 ICSGAGSSIRMNRNA
+630 
-645 AKSAPNAM
+645 
-653 HSGRF
+653 
-658 FDFRG
+658 
-663 YPFMPGIRS
+663 GI
-672 RIVLDSL
+672 LNPD
-679 TVTVHAAECVV
+679 E
-690 PSAAVICRITDV
+690 
-702 EPTAAA
+702 
-708 VAVTE
+708 

>member
-1 MATVSAPVKRMRR
+1 MATVSAPVKRARR
-14 LRPAPLWLS
+14 LRLAPLWLS

-35 FSLRLFYGAMSDVS
+35 FSLRLFYGAMSNVS

-63 GTMTAIAALLPR
+63 GTMTAIAALL
-75 TGRRIFLLVTFVP
+75 T
-88 FVLLSITHCVLYQ
+88 ITHCVLYQ

-142 LMLSAV
+142 LMLCAV
-148 IFTPQTHVGRRGGIA
+148 IFTPQTHIGRRGGIA

-180 TQMPRGGAVEHSEYL
+180 TQMPRGGIMEHNEYL
-195 AWDNAESHDTLADA
+195 AWNDAESHDTLADA
-209 YAEFTNANRC
+209 YAEFINANRC

-229 VRGAAVTLWPQTTAD
+229 VRGAVVTIWPQTTAD

-258 PKQAADTPL
+258 PKQAADTPM

-274 NLIMMESV
+274 NLILIMMESV

-302 VDFRNYYAPIFLA
+302 VYFRNYYAPIFLA

-327 GLIAPEYQV
+327 GMIAPEYQV

-352 RFRDAGYRARSYHAA
+352 RFRDAGYCARSFHAA

-382 YESYNDYGD
+382 YESYNDASVLD
-391 LGMDD
+391 MDS
-396 YMLDSQLLRGYDQIV
+396 YMLDAQMLNGYDRIV

-429 TTEQQNISE
+429 TEEQDTISA
-438 PHLDRARAV
+438 PHLARARAV
-447 IDYSAVPYTTEAQKE
+447 IDYSTVPYTTEAQKE

-507 SDAELI
+507 SDAEFI
-513 SAIKGTSNHN
+513 SAIKGETDRNM
-523 LLSNVP
+523 LSNVP
-529 FVIWTEGITPQVS
+529 FVIWTEGIAPQVYDKYVS
-542 EKTSARWTSRRRSW
+542 TMDIAPTVVDLFSLDADLRYYIGNDMFGPDGGVVYFRNYAWYDGKTYDTGNDASSNPAVLAMREQVREQLDVSQDTFRYDYFACLQRR
-556 TCSRW
+556 
-561 TLTCAIISAMTC
+561 
-573 SARTAAWSTSATT
+573 
-586 RGMTARPTTPA
+586 
-597 ATTRRTRP
+597 
-605 CWPCA
+605 
-610 GRCVS
+610 
-615 SSMSRRIR
+615 
-623 SAMTTLP
+623 
-630 ICSGAGSSIRMNRNA
+630 
-645 AKSAPNAM
+645 
-653 HSGRF
+653 
-658 FDFRG
+658 
-663 YPFMPGIRS
+663 GI
-672 RIVLDSL
+672 LNPD
-679 TVTVHAAECVV
+679 E
-690 PSAAVICRITDV
+690 
-702 EPTAAA
+702 
-708 VAVTE
+708 

>member
-1 MATVSAPVKRMRR
+1 MATVSAPVKRARR

-35 FSLRLFYGAMSDVS
+35 FSLRLFYGAMSNVS

-88 FVLLSITHCVLYQ
+88 FALLTITHCVLYQ

-127 HLKVGQWLSIAVCLA
+127 HLKVGQWLSIVVCLA
-142 LMLSAV
+142 LMLCAV

-163 AAVLAAACA
+163 AAVLAAVCA

-229 VRGAAVTLWPQTTAD
+229 VRGAAVTIWPQTTAD

-258 PKQAADTPL
+258 PKQAADTPM

-274 NLIMMESV
+274 NLILIMMESV

-302 VDFRNYYAPIFLA
+302 VYFRNYYAPIFLA

-327 GLIAPEYQV
+327 GMIAPEYQV

-347 YSLPN
+347 YSLAN
-352 RFRDAGYRARSYHAA
+352 LFRDAGYCARSYHAA

-396 YMLDSQLLRGYDQIV
+396 YMLDSQLLHGYDQIV

-429 TTEQQNISE
+429 TEEQDTISA
-438 PHLDRARAV
+438 PHLARARAV
-447 IDYSAVPYTTEAQKE
+447 IDYSTVPYTTEAQKE

-490 AEDTVLMLFTD
+490 AEDTVLVLFTD

-507 SDAELI
+507 SDTELI
-513 SAIKGTSNHN
+513 EAIKGTGDHN

-529 FVIWTEGITPQVS
+529 FVIWTEGITPQVYDKYVS
-542 EKTSARWTSRRRSW
+542 TMDIAPTVVDLFSLDADLRYYIGNDMFGPDGGVVYFRNYAWYDGKTYDTGNDASTNPAVLAMREQVREQIDISQDTFRYDYFAYLQRR
-556 TCSRW
+556 
-561 TLTCAIISAMTC
+561 
-573 SARTAAWSTSATT
+573 
-586 RGMTARPTTPA
+586 
-597 ATTRRTRP
+597 
-605 CWPCA
+605 
-610 GRCVS
+610 
-615 SSMSRRIR
+615 
-623 SAMTTLP
+623 
-630 ICSGAGSSIRMNRNA
+630 
-645 AKSAPNAM
+645 
-653 HSGRF
+653 
-658 FDFRG
+658 
-663 YPFMPGIRS
+663 GI
-672 RIVLDSL
+672 LNPD
-679 TVTVHAAECVV
+679 E
-690 PSAAVICRITDV
+690 
-702 EPTAAA
+702 
-708 VAVTE
+708 